1 MRIVLATSGSRGDVQ
16 PMIALSLGLI
26 NAGHDVRLI
35 GPPEK
40 KQWAEGLGCP
50 YTGLGQDVT
59 AFLETIES
67 PISISTGLAFVNYV
81 RKEIH
86 TQFEKLPQLIKNAN
100 LVIGSSLMFALSSIA
115 ESRNIKYRYV
125 AFTPQLF
132 PSSNHPFV
140 AIKTQ
145 TLPKWCNFLTWKL
158 AKFGDNLNT
167 TFIVNQ
173 HRRKMRLPLL
183 KDAWQHIFGT
193 KTIVASDPQIA
204 SIPKDVVQSTI
215 QTGYLHL
222 KISKVSNPGLDSFLE
237 KDSSPIYA
245 GFGSMPPK
253 DQAKHIPLLIH
264 AARQLNKR
272 IIISKFWKENTDI
285 EPSKDVFFIKDY
297 PHEYLF
303 PKMAAII
310 HHGGAGTTAT
320 AARSGKPQV
329 IVPHILDQYYHGYK
343 IFKSGF
349 GSAPIIR
356 SKLTAKRMIDAL
368 LFCFSNPDIQQKAKQ
383 IAQSIRPE
391 YSLEKAIRTS
401 ESKLEKS
408 SRIGCQDC
416 IA

>member
-26 NAGHDVRLI
+26 NAGHDVRLV

-59 AFLETIES
+59 AFLDPIEN
-67 PISISTGLAFVNYV
+67 PISLSTGLAFVNYV
-81 RKEIH
+81 RNEIH
-86 TQFEKLPQLIKNAN
+86 TQFEKLPQLIENAN
-100 LVIGSSLMFALSSIA
+100 LVIGSSLMFALSSVS
-115 ESRNIKYRYV
+115 ESLKIKYRYV

-140 AIKTQ
+140 VIKAQ
-145 TLPKWCNFLTWKL
+145 TLPKWCNYLTWEL
-158 AKFGDNLNT
+158 AKFGDKFNN

-173 HRRKMRLPLL
+173 HRKEMGLPSI
-183 KDAWQHIFGT
+183 KNAWQHILGT

-204 SIPKDVVQSTI
+204 SISKDVVQSAI

-222 KISKVSNPGLDSFLE
+222 KIPDVSNPELDSFLE
-237 KDSSPIYA
+237 KDSPPIYA

-272 IIISKFWKENTDI
+272 IIISKFWKGNIDI
-285 EPSKDVFFIKDY
+285 EPSKDIFFIKNY

-320 AARSGKPQV
+320 AALSGKPQV
-329 IVPHILDQYYHGYK
+329 IVPHILDQYYHGHK
-343 IFKSGF
+343 VFKSGF
-349 GSAPIIR
+349 GAAPIMR
-356 SKLTAKRMIDAL
+356 SKLTLKRMVDAL
-368 LFCFSNPDIQQKAKQ
+368 SFCFSNPDIQQKAKQ
-383 IAQSIRPE
+383 IAQSIHPE
-391 YSLEKAIRTS
+391 NSLLNAISTI
-401 ESKLEKS
+401 EET
-408 SRIGCQDC
+408 I
-416 IA
+416 

>member
-26 NAGHDVRLI
+26 NAGHDVRLV

-59 AFLETIES
+59 AFLNTIEN

-81 RKEIH
+81 RNEIH
-86 TQFEKLPQLIKNAN
+86 TQFEKLPQLIENAN
-100 LVIGSSLMFALSSIA
+100 LVIGSSLMFALSSVS
-115 ESRNIKYRYV
+115 ESLKIKYRYV

-145 TLPKWCNFLTWKL
+145 NLPKWCNYLTWKL
-158 AKFGDNLNT
+158 AKFGDTFNS

-173 HRRKMRLPLL
+173 HRKKMGLPPF

-222 KISKVSNPGLDSFLE
+222 KISEVSYPRLDSFLE
-237 KDSSPIYA
+237 KDSPPIYA

-264 AARQLNKR
+264 AASQLNKR
-272 IIISKFWKENTDI
+272 IIISKFWEGNTDI
-285 EPSKDVFFIKDY
+285 ESSKNIFFIKNY

-320 AARSGKPQV
+320 AALSGKPQV
-329 IVPHILDQYYHGYK
+329 IVPHILDQYYHGHK
-343 IFKSGF
+343 VFKSGF
-349 GSAPIIR
+349 GSAPIMR
-356 SKLTAKRMIDAL
+356 SKLNAKRMIDAL
-368 LFCFSNPDIQQKAKQ
+368 SFCFSNPEIQQKAKQ
-383 IAQSIRPE
+383 IAQSIHPE
-391 YSLEKAIRTS
+391 NSLHKAVRTI
-401 ESKLEKS
+401 EET
-408 SRIGCQDC
+408 I
-416 IA
+416 

>member
-26 NAGHDVRLI
+26 NAGHDVRLV

-40 KQWAEGLGCP
+40 KQWAEALGCP

-59 AFLETIES
+59 AFLNTIEN
-67 PISISTGLAFVNYV
+67 PISLSTGLTFVNYV
-81 RKEIH
+81 RNEIH
-86 TQFEKLPQLIKNAN
+86 TQFEKLPQLIENAN
-100 LVIGSSLMFALSSIA
+100 LVIGSSLMFALSSVS
-115 ESRNIKYRYV
+115 ESLKIKYRYV

-132 PSSNHPFV
+132 PSSYHPFI

-145 TLPKWCNFLTWKL
+145 TLPKWCNALTWKL
-158 AKFGDNLNT
+158 AKFGDKFNS

-173 HRRKMRLPLL
+173 HRKKMGLPLL

-204 SIPKDVVQSTI
+204 CIPKDVVQSAM

-222 KISKVSNPGLDSFLE
+222 KISDVSNPGLDSFLE
-237 KDSSPIYA
+237 KDSPPIFA

-264 AARQLNKR
+264 VARQLNKR
-272 IIISKFWKENTDI
+272 IIISKFWKGNTDI
-285 EPSKDVFFIKDY
+285 EPSKDIFFIKDY

-320 AARSGKPQV
+320 AALSGKPQV

-343 IFKSGF
+343 VFKSGF
-349 GSAPIIR
+349 GSAPIMR

-368 LFCFSNPDIQQKAKQ
+368 SFCFSNPDIQQKAKQ
-383 IAQSIRPE
+383 IAQSIHPE
-391 YSLEKAIRTS
+391 SSLHKAIRTI
-401 ESKLEKS
+401 EET
-408 SRIGCQDC
+408 I
-416 IA
+416 